1 MLIRPHLGPIEDI
14 PGNAPLP
21 ISELKGNAQVILMY
35 TWARTRPCFLLY
47 DGNSPTE

>member
-21 ISELKGNAQVILMY
+21 ISVLKGNAQLILMY
-35 TWARTRPCFLLY
+35 AWARTRSCCLLY
-47 DGNSPTE
+47 DGNSLTE